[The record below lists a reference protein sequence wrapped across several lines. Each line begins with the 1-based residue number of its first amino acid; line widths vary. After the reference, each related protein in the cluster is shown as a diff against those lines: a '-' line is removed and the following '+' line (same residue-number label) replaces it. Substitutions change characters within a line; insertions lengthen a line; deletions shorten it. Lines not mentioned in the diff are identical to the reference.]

1 MDEWSGKQ
9 VLILGLARQGTA
21 LARYLAGQGARVTV
35 SDLRSPTAL
44 QEQLGA
50 LAGLKIEYVLGEH
63 PHTLLDDCD
72 LMCLSGGVDVNAP
85 LPAEARRR
93 GIALSNDAEIFLAR
107 CPSPHTVGI
116 TGSAGKTTTTTLVGA
131 MLREQFGERAV
142 WVGGNIGNP
151 LIGELERIGRDD
163 RVVLELSSFQLE
175 VMTAGTAIAA
185 VLNVTP
191 NHLDRHGTLEAYAAA
206 KRRLLENQSGADAL
220 AVLGHDDPGSRAFA
234 GAVHGRLAWFSG
246 EVEVEQGACL
256 RGDALTWR
264 WSGREQVVAR
274 AGELKLRGAHNVL
287 NVLAAMTISGAAGA
301 EPPAMRAIATTFTG
315 VAHRLQLVREHR
327 GVRWVNDSIATAPER
342 AMAGIRAFDE
352 PVILLAG
359 GRDKKLPWESWAALV
374 RERVRHV
381 VLFGEAGDLIARA
394 LRAADVPAERFSQVG
409 GLQAAVARAAGIAQA
424 GEVVL
429 LSPGGTGF
437 DEFRDFEER
446 GVKFARWVAE
456 LP

>member
-1 MDEWSGKQ
+1 MNEWLGKR

-35 SDLRSPTAL
+35 SDLRSREAL
-44 QEQLGA
+44 AEPLQA
-50 LAGLKIEYVLGEH
+50 LAGLTIEYVLGEH
-63 PHTLLDDCD
+63 PHTLLDGCD
-72 LMCLSGGVDVNAP
+72 LLCLSGGVDVNAP
-85 LPAEARRR
+85 LPTEARRR
-93 GIALSNDAEIFLAR
+93 GIALSNDAEILLTR
-107 CPSPHTVGI
+107 CPSPHTLGI

-175 VMTAGTAIAA
+175 VMTTGTAIAA

-191 NHLDRHGTLEAYAAA
+191 NHLDRHGTLAAYAAA
-206 KRRLLENQSGADAL
+206 KRRVLENQTGAGSL
-220 AVLGHDDPGSRAFA
+220 AVLGRDDPGARAFA
-234 GAVHGRLAWFSG
+234 AAAKGDVAWFSA
-246 EVEVEQGACL
+246 VEPVTQGAYQV
-256 RGDALTWR
+256 GDALVWR
-264 WSGREQVVAR
+264 WQGREHTVAR
-274 AGELKLRGAHNVL
+274 TGELKLRGAHNVL
-287 NVLAAMTISGAAGA
+287 NVLAACAISGAAGA
-301 EPPAMRAIATTFTG
+301 EPPAMRGVATTFTG
-315 VAHRLQLVREHR
+315 VAHRLQLVREHD

-352 PVILLAG
+352 PIILLAG
-359 GRDKKLPWESWAALV
+359 GRDKKLPWEGWAALV
-374 RERVRHV
+374 NKRVKHV
-381 VLFGEAGDLIARA
+381 VLFGEAGDLIASA
-394 LRAADVPAERFSQVG
+394 LQGAGVPAARYSQVA
-409 GLQAAVARAAGIAQA
+409 GLQAAVGRAAEIARD
-424 GEVVL
+424 GDVVL

-456 LP
+456 IP

>member
-1 MDEWSGKQ
+1 MTDWLNRR
-9 VLILGLARQGTA
+9 VVVLGLARQGTA

-44 QEQLGA
+44 QEPLGA
-50 LAGLKIEYVLGEH
+50 LSGLTIAYVLGEH
-63 PHTLLDDCD
+63 PATLLDDCD
-72 LMCLSGGVDVNAP
+72 LLCLSGGVDVNAP

-107 CPSPHTVGI
+107 CPSSHTIGI

-131 MLREQFGERAV
+131 MLREQLGEGAV

-175 VMTAGTAIAA
+175 VMTTGTAIAA

-206 KRRLLENQSGADAL
+206 KRRLLENQRSDGL
-220 AVLGHDDPGSRAFA
+220 AVLGRDDPGAAAFA
-234 GAVHGRLAWFSG
+234 DAVRGRVAWFSG

-264 WSGREQVVAR
+264 WDGHEHEVATT
-274 AGELKLRGAHNVL
+274 GELKLRGAHNVL

-301 EPPAMRAIATTFTG
+301 EPPAMRAVATTFTG
-315 VAHRLQLVREHR
+315 VAHRLQLVREHQ

-342 AMAGIRAFDE
+342 AMAGIRAFDG
-352 PVILLAG
+352 PIILLAG

-374 RERVRHV
+374 RERVKHV

-394 LRAADVPAERFSQVG
+394 LRAAEVPAGQVSQVG
-409 GLQAAVARAAGIAQA
+409 GLEAAVARAAEIAKT
-424 GEVVL
+424 GDVVL

-446 GVKFARWVAE
+446 GVKFARWVEA
-456 LP
+456 LN

>member
-1 MDEWSGKQ
+1 MTDWLGKR
-9 VLILGLARQGTA
+9 VVVLGLARQGTA
-21 LARYLAGQGARVTV
+21 LARYLVGQGARVTV
-35 SDLRSPTAL
+35 SDLRPRAAL
-44 QEQLGA
+44 HEPLSA
-50 LAGLKIEYVLGEH
+50 LAGLTIEYVLGEH
-63 PHTLLDDCD
+63 PNTLLDGCD
-72 LMCLSGGVDVNAP
+72 LLCLSGGVDVNAP

-107 CPSPHTVGI
+107 CPSSHTIGI

-131 MLREQFGERAV
+131 MLRAQFGEGAV

-151 LIGELERIGRDD
+151 LIGELERIRPDD

-206 KRRLLENQSGADAL
+206 KRRLLENQRGAEAL

-234 GAVHGRLAWFSG
+234 EAARGRIAWFSG

-256 RGDALTWR
+256 RGDALVWQGHT
-264 WSGREQVVAR
+264 VAR
-274 AGELKLRGAHNVL
+274 IGELKLRGVHNVL

-301 EPPAMRAIATTFTG
+301 EPPAMRAIATTFAG

-359 GRDKKLPWESWAALV
+359 GRDKKLPWQRWAALV
-374 RERVRHV
+374 YERVKHV
-381 VLFGEAGDLIARA
+381 VAFGEAGGLIVEA
-394 LRAADVPAERFSQVG
+394 LRAAGVSSERFTQVD
-409 GLQAAVARAAGIAQA
+409 GLQAAVACAARLAQS

-446 GVKFARWVAE
+446 GLEFARWVAE
-456 LP
+456 IP

>member
-1 MDEWSGKQ
+1 MTVWLGKR

-21 LARYLAGQGARVTV
+21 LARYLAGQGASVTV
-35 SDLRSPTAL
+35 SDLRSREAL
-44 QEQLGA
+44 AEPLQA
-50 LAGLKIEYVLGEH
+50 LAGLTIEFVLGEH
-63 PHTLLDDCD
+63 PHALLDGCD
-72 LMCLSGGVDVNAP
+72 LLCLSGGVDVNAQ
-85 LPAEARRR
+85 LPTEARRR

-107 CPSPHTVGI
+107 CPSPHTIGI

-131 MLREQFGERAV
+131 MLRAQFGERAV

-151 LIGELERIGRDD
+151 LIGELERIGPDD

-175 VMTAGTAIAA
+175 VMTTGAAIAA

-206 KRRLLENQSGADAL
+206 KRRLLENQRGAEAL

-234 GAVHGRLAWFSG
+234 EAARGKIAWFSG
-246 EVEVEQGACL
+246 EVEVEQGAWL
-256 RGDALTWR
+256 KGDALVWQGHTI
-264 WSGREQVVAR
+264 VTT
-274 AGELKLRGAHNVL
+274 GELKLRGAHNVL
-287 NVLAAMTISGAAGA
+287 NVLAACAISGAAGA

-315 VAHRLQLVREHR
+315 VAHRLQQVREHR

-342 AMAGIRAFDE
+342 AMAGVRAFDE

-359 GRDKKLPWESWAALV
+359 GRDKKLPWDTWAALV

-381 VLFGEAGDLIARA
+381 VAFGEAGDLIIRA
-394 LRAADVPAERFSQVG
+394 LRAAGVPAERFTQVD
-409 GLQAAVARAAGIAQA
+409 GLQAAVGRAAELAREGD
-424 GEVVL
+424 VVL

-446 GVKFARWVAE
+446 GVKFARWVMA

>member
-1 MDEWSGKQ
+1 MGEWLNRR
-9 VLILGLARQGTA
+9 VVVLGLARQGTA

-35 SDLRSPTAL
+35 SDLRSREAL
-44 QEQLGA
+44 AEPLQA
-50 LAGLKIEYVLGEH
+50 LAGLTIEYVLGEH
-63 PHTLLDDCD
+63 PTTLLDACD
-72 LMCLSGGVDVNAP
+72 VLCLSGGVDVNAP

-107 CPSPHTVGI
+107 CPSAHTLGI

-175 VMTAGTAIAA
+175 VMTTGTAIAA

-191 NHLDRHGTLEAYAAA
+191 NHLDRHGTLAAYAAA
-206 KRRLLENQSGADAL
+206 KRRLLENQTGAGSL
-220 AVLGHDDPGSRAFA
+220 AVLGRDDPGARAFA
-234 GAVHGRLAWFSG
+234 EAAKGDVAWFSAI
-246 EVEVEQGACL
+246 ETVAQGAHL
-256 RGDALTWR
+256 VADALVWR
-264 WSGREQVVAR
+264 WQGREHVVAR
-274 AGELKLRGAHNVL
+274 TGELKLRGAHNVL
-287 NVLAAMTISGAAGA
+287 NVLAACAISGAAGA
-301 EPPAMRAIATTFTG
+301 EPPAMRAVATTFTG

-327 GVRWVNDSIATAPER
+327 GVQWVNDSIATAPER
-342 AMAGIRAFDE
+342 AMAGIRAFDA
-352 PVILLAG
+352 PIVLLAG
-359 GRDKKLPWESWAALV
+359 GRDKKLPWEGWAALV
-374 RERVRHV
+374 GERVKHV

-394 LRAADVPAERFSQVG
+394 LRGAGVPAGRYSQVA
-409 GLQAAVARAAGIAQA
+409 GLQAAVSRAAEIARD
-424 GEVVL
+424 GDVVL

-456 LP
+456 IP

>member
-1 MDEWSGKQ
+1 MTDWLNKR
-9 VLILGLARQGTA
+9 VVVLGLARQGTA
-21 LARYLAGQGARVTV
+21 LARYLAEQGARVTV

-44 QEQLGA
+44 QGPLDA
-50 LAGLKIEYVLGEH
+50 LAGLTIEYVLGEH
-63 PHTLLDDCD
+63 PNTLLDGCD
-72 LMCLSGGVDVNAP
+72 LLCLSGGVDVNAP

-93 GIALSNDAEIFLAR
+93 GIALSNDAEIFLQR

-131 MLREQFGERAV
+131 MLREQLGERSV

-175 VMTAGTAIAA
+175 VMTTGTAIAA

-206 KRRLLENQSGADAL
+206 KRRLLENQTGAGSL
-220 AVLGHDDPGSRAFA
+220 AVLGRDDAGARAFA
-234 GAVHGRLAWFSG
+234 SAARGQIAWFSA
-246 EVEVEQGACL
+246 EAEVEQGAFL
-256 RGDALTWR
+256 RAGALVWR
-264 WSGREQVVAR
+264 WQGREHEVAK
-274 AGELKLRGAHNVL
+274 ASELKLRGAHNVL
-287 NVLAAMTISGAAGA
+287 NVLAALAISGAAGA
-301 EPPAMRAIATTFTG
+301 EPAAMRAIATTFTG
-315 VAHRLQLVREHR
+315 VAHRLQIVREHR
-327 GVRWVNDSIATAPER
+327 GVTWVNDSIATAPER
-342 AMAGIRAFDE
+342 AMAGVRAFDE
-352 PVILLAG
+352 PIVLLAG
-359 GRDKKLPWESWAALV
+359 GRDKKLPWDTWAALV
-374 RERVRHV
+374 NERAAFV

-394 LRAADVPAERFSQVG
+394 LREANVPAERFTQVG
-409 GLQAAVARAAGIAQA
+409 GLQAAVKVAATVARDGD
-424 GEVVL
+424 VVL

-456 LP
+456 LD